1 MQGAQIPG
9 QGMKIPCVE
18 QFSQKKKNVQMNK
31 RVIQITVYH
40 NFSTDNKKYW
50 IDPLKFT

>member
-18 QFSQKKKNVQMNK
+18 QFSQKKKRMYK
-31 RVIQITVYH
+31 WIKELYKSLFTTTFLQIIKNIELT
-40 NFSTDNKKYW
+40 
-50 IDPLKFT
+50 P